1 MKNVLK
7 MMLNCKIG
15 FKIWADCWV
24 SCDKFSSFDKLL
36 FLVFVEFTCFNSE

>member
-7 MMLNCKIG
+7 MMLNCKFG

-24 SCDKFSSFDKLL
+24 SCDNFSSFDKL